1 MTTAIAEKPT
11 CQYALGT
18 DGFVYTSCG
27 QTRFPDVVNN
37 YTYCPDCGRKIDLEV
52 AKEEQSIATSENE
65 AK

>member
-1 MTTAIAEKPT
+1 MTTATAEKPT

-18 DGFVYTSCG
+18 DDFVYTSCG

-52 AKEEQSIATSENE
+52 AKGERAVANQKTE
-65 AK
+65 